1 LNEHCRFYDKRI
13 GQSVTLSGRQIVKHM
28 MSQINEI
35 VEGEYNHN
43 GPAIVYG
50 DTDSCYFSAYPILK
64 TQIDNN
70 ELEWNKDVCI
80 GLYDSIAEQT
90 NDTFPAFM
98 ERALHAPRKNGEII
112 KAGRELIGDRTI
124 FITKK
129 RYAINIFDKEGK
141 RKDKD
146 GKLGDIK
153 AMGLDLKR
161 ADTPKY
167 VQEFLMNILSMVI
180 QQGKGRDEVIEAI
193 KGFKRILSAQDS
205 WTKGSPKSVNKL
217 TYYEELEKKSPTGRA
232 NMPGHVRGA
241 LNYNYLRRVNSDNY
255 SMKIVDGMK
264 VIVCKLKPN
273 PLNFTSI
280 AYPTDELRLP
290 QWFCELPFDDSE
302 MERTLVDE
310 KIENLLGVLGWDL
323 RSNTD
328 TNSTFD
334 DLFSFG

>member
-1 LNEHCRFYDKRI
+1 MDTEWSKITKIEYLGEVDDYVYD
-13 GQSVTLSGRQIVKHM
+13 LSIEDNDPFFFANDILV
-28 MSQINEI
+28 
-35 VEGEYNHN
+35 HN
-43 GPAIVYG
+43 
-50 DTDSCYFSAYPILK
+50 TDSCYFSAYPILK
-64 TQIDNN
+64 EQINKG

-80 GLYDSIAEQT
+80 QVYDTIAEQA
-90 NDTFPAFM
+90 NDSFPSFM
-98 ERALHAPRKNGEII
+98 EKAFHAPRKNGAII
-112 KAGRELIGDRTI
+112 KAGRELIGDRSI

-141 RKDKD
+141 RKDSD

-167 VQEFLMNILSMVI
+167 VQEFLMNVLCMVI
-180 QQGKGRDEVIEAI
+180 QEGKGRDEVIEAI
-193 KGFKRILSAQDS
+193 KDFKRILSAQDS

-217 TYYEELEKKSPTGRA
+217 TYYEDLEKRSPTGRA

-264 VIVCKLKPN
+264 VVVCKLKPN
-273 PLNFTSI
+273 PLGFTSI

-290 QWFCELPFDDSE
+290 QWFCDLPFDDSE

-310 KIENLLGVLGWDL
+310 KIENLLGVLNWDL
-323 RSNTD
+323 RSNTI
-328 TNSTFD
+328 TSTTFD